1 MDVLSR
7 FLLFIGLC
15 VTIIAVRVC
24 TDKNVSKETKT
35 YMGAVG
41 TIGFILFV
49 MMLDCFIQIF

>member
-1 MDVLSR
+1 MDLLIR
-7 FLLFIGLC
+7 FLLFAGLC

>member
-1 MDVLSR
+1 MDLLTR
-7 FLLFIGLC
+7 FLLFAGLC

-49 MMLDCFIQIF
+49 MMLDNFINLF